1 MGKAY
6 RQVPPAQVKFIQRQK
21 MFFVGTANLDK
32 DGHVNISP
40 KGYDCFL
47 LLDPKTFVY
56 LDLTGSGSETAA
68 HLMQKDN
75 GRITIMF
82 ISYAKGTYIIHDE
95 VPEELLRH
103 FPKHL
108 VESPGFRGLVRGEIH
123 RVSFSCGYAVPYY
136 DYKSDRDTYW
146 RFANSKSHD
155 YIAEY
160 KVKKNSFSIDKV
172 PSLGRVVAIVNTTVY
187 REEYVQYKD
196 KRVQPKAAYGHQQP
210 ELKGEKVVCYPENGY
225 WFGKKN
231 SKATPDDEAK
241 VSSKMETCIP
251 EESAGAVYTASWPVK
266 AGSLEPLSI
275 SKKSTFSSDTLLKI
289 LSLIVLFPAVY
300 MALNCNSPGTL

>member
-1 MGKAY
+1 MICRLA
-6 RQVPPAQVKFIQRQK
+6 
-21 MFFVGTANLDK
+21 
-32 DGHVNISP
+32 
-40 KGYDCFL
+40 
-47 LLDPKTFVY
+47 
-56 LDLTGSGSETAA
+56 
-68 HLMQKDN
+68 
-75 GRITIMF
+75 
-82 ISYAKGTYIIHDE
+82 
-95 VPEELLRH
+95 
-103 FPKHL
+103 
-108 VESPGFRGLVRGEIH
+108 
-123 RVSFSCGYAVPYY
+123 
-136 DYKSDRDTYW
+136 YW

-172 PSLGRVVAIVNTTVY
+172 PSL
-187 REEYVQYKD
+187 
-196 KRVQPKAAYGHQQP
+196 GHQQP

-289 LSLIVLFPAVY
+289 LSLVVLFPAVY

>member
-68 HLMQKDN
+68 YLMQKDN

-82 ISYAKGTYIIHDE
+82 ISYEGAPNILRLFAKGTYIIHDE

-123 RVSFSCGYAVPYY
+123 RVSSSCGYAVPYY
-136 DYKSDRDTYW
+136 DYKSDRD
-146 RFANSKSHD
+146 
-155 YIAEY
+155 
-160 KVKKNSFSIDKV
+160 
-172 PSLGRVVAIVNTTVY
+172 
-187 REEYVQYKD
+187 
-196 KRVQPKAAYGHQQP
+196 
-210 ELKGEKVVCYPENGY
+210 
-225 WFGKKN
+225 
-231 SKATPDDEAK
+231 
-241 VSSKMETCIP
+241 
-251 EESAGAVYTASWPVK
+251 
-266 AGSLEPLSI
+266 
-275 SKKSTFSSDTLLKI
+275 
-289 LSLIVLFPAVY
+289 
-300 MALNCNSPGTL
+300 SPCRK